1 MDQPWTRRPR
11 PDRLE
16 RRIEFDD
23 YERTRTFLERLNGLS
38 EQEGRFPDISF
49 GRTYVNL
56 TLRSEAEDGALGEA
70 EMLFAAAIDALTIAQ
85 RFERIADMTTNIAE
99 DVIFLVEGRIVRH
112 EAPETGG

>member
-1 MDQPWTRRPR
+1 MNQPWTQRPR

-23 YERTRTFLERLNGLS
+23 YESTRTFLERLNSLA

-56 TLRSEAEDGALGEA
+56 TLRPEDEQPVGDGEQA
-70 EMLFAAAIDALTIAQ
+70 FAAAIDAL
-85 RFERIADMTTNIAE
+85 
-99 DVIFLVEGRIVRH
+99 L
-112 EAPETGG
+112 